1 MKASMITRVE
11 VVAIAEK
18 LSTLEISM
26 TALALV
32 LAALTIGQLIRRSA
46 RVFHRMTNDVW
57 LVSISASQA

>member
-1 MKASMITRVE
+1 MITRVE

-32 LAALTIGQLIRRSA
+32 LAALALEQLILRSA
-46 RVFHRMTNDVW
+46 RVIHRND
-57 LVSISASQA
+57 